1 VTEPRALLP
10 DDADAETGNA
20 AADADAEDADF
31 AGAAVAAGE
40 RADAPAESAAPAD
53 EHLSDATQLYLHEIG
68 LNRLLT
74 PAEELAYA
82 RGVVRG
88 DPLARRKMIEHNLRL
103 VVNVAKQYLNRGLP
117 LLDLVEEGN
126 LGLMHA
132 LEKFDPERGFR
143 FSTYATWWIRQCVER
158 AIMNQARTIRLPVHV
173 LKDINVILR
182 ARRHLEMHTEREPRV
197 EDIAHLLGRP
207 VDEIRRAL
215 VHNEHLASLDA
226 PLDIDPMLSIGE
238 SIADENAATP
248 EAQIASSEVERLVH
262 EWLGQLSDKQRMV
275 VERRFGF
282 AGQDVA
288 TLEEL
293 AGQIGVT
300 RERVRQV
307 QLEALAQ
314 LRRMLK
320 RRGLSKDELL

>member
-1 VTEPRALLP
+1 VNDRRPLP
-10 DDADAETGNA
+10 DDAEP
-20 AADADAEDADF
+20 ADAEEAPDGLDAEP
-31 AGAAVAAGE
+31 AE
-40 RADAPAESAAPAD
+40 EEAPATEARAAD
-53 EHLSDATQLYLHEIG
+53 DFLSDATQLYLHDIG
-68 LNRLLT
+68 LKRLLT
-74 PAEELAYA
+74 PAEELESA

-88 DPLARRKMIEHNLRL
+88 DPAARRRMIEHNLRL

-143 FSTYATWWIRQCVER
+143 FSTYATWWIRQNVER

-173 LKDINVILR
+173 QKDINVILR
-182 ARRHLEMHTEREPRV
+182 ARRHLEAHAEREPRI
-197 EDIAHLLGRP
+197 EDVAHLLGRP
-207 VDEIRRAL
+207 VEDVRRVLA
-215 VHNEHLASLDA
+215 HNEHLASLDA

-238 SIADENAATP
+238 SIADDNAATP
-248 EAQIASSEVERLVH
+248 EAQLAAHEVEVLVQ
-262 EWLGQLSDKQRMV
+262 EWLGLLTGKQRMV

-282 AGQDVA
+282 SGQDVA

-293 AGQIGVT
+293 AGVLGVT
-300 RERVRQV
+300 RERVRQI

-314 LRRMLK
+314 LRRMLR
-320 RRGLSKDELL
+320 RRGYSKDEFL